1 MPLDTRT
8 SDPLTH
14 DSQASSFHARLLAQ
28 VAAGTMLVAAATL
41 YADGVYADSAPAPTL
56 TVELGAA
63 WQARNDARIENEP
76 PNTRFAIDEIT
87 GSGPY
92 PAGRIAFE
100 WSLAERHRLRLLA
113 APLRVDDTGISDRTI
128 VFRDTMFGPGRVR
141 AEYRFDSWRF
151 GYRYVFHDSERWTWS
166 GGATLNIRDA
176 EISLSQD
183 GTRRSRS
190 DTGFVP
196 LLALVGEWRFAPGWR
211 AVLDFE
217 GLGAPQGRAID
228 ATLQAGYDLTPSLHV
243 SGGYRVLDGGADNDD
258 IYTFARFDFAVL
270 ALHWRFR

>member
-1 MPLDTRT
+1 MPLPRATAARSHDPWLART
-8 SDPLTH
+8 LAAVALAIAAIVAT
-14 DSQASSFHARLLAQ
+14 QAAH
-28 VAAGTMLVAAATL
+28 
-41 YADGVYADSAPAPTL
+41 ADSARSPTL

-92 PAGRIAFE
+92 PAGRVALE
-100 WSLAERHRLRLLA
+100 WPLAERHVLRLLA
-113 APLRVDDTGISDRTI
+113 APLRIDDTGISNDTI
-128 VFRDTMFGPGRVR
+128 VFRETVFDPGRVR
-141 AEYRFDSWRF
+141 AEYRFDSWRL
-151 GYRYVFHDSERWTWS
+151 GYRYVFHDSDRWTWS

-176 EISLSQD
+176 EIRLSQD
-183 GTRRSRS
+183 GTSRSRS
-190 DTGFVP
+190 NTGVVP

-211 AVLDFE
+211 MLLDFE
-217 GLGAPQGRAID
+217 GLGASQGRAID
-228 ATLQAGYDLTPSLHV
+228 ATLQAGYDLTPSLHL

-258 IYTFARFDFAVL
+258 LYTFARFDFAVL

>member
-1 MPLDTRT
+1 M
-8 SDPLTH
+8 TH
-14 DSQASSFHARLLAQ
+14 DSPPPRRHAKLHVHA
-28 VAAGTMLVAAATL
+28 VAGTVLVAAATL
-41 YADGVYADSAPAPTL
+41 HADASRASPASALTL
-56 TVELGAA
+56 TVELGGA
-63 WQARNDARIENEP
+63 WQARNDARIDNEP

-92 PAGRIAFE
+92 PAGRVALE

-113 APLRVDDTGISDRTI
+113 APLRVDDAGISDRRI
-128 VFRDTMFGPGRVR
+128 VFRDTEFDAGRLR
-141 AEYRFDSWRF
+141 AEYRFDSWRL

-176 EISLSQD
+176 EIRLSQD
-183 GTRRSRS
+183 GTSRSRS

-211 AVLDFE
+211 ALLDFE

-228 ATLQAGYDLTPSLHV
+228 ATLQAGYDLTPSLHL
-243 SGGYRVLDGGADNDD
+243 SGGYRVLDGGADTDD
-258 IYTFARFDFAVL
+258 LYTFARFDFAVL
-270 ALHWRFR
+270 ALHWRF

>member
-1 MPLDTRT
+1 MPLDFKT
-8 SDPLTH
+8 SDQLIYHSTTCRPHTKLRADAVTG
-14 DSQASSFHARLLAQ
+14 AL
-28 VAAGTMLVAAATL
+28 LVAVAILAAD
-41 YADGVYADSAPAPTL
+41 AAHADSAPASTL

-63 WQARNDARIENEP
+63 WQARNDARIDNEP

-92 PAGRIAFE
+92 PSGRIAFE
-100 WSLAERHRLRLLA
+100 WSLAERHRLRLIA

-128 VFRDTMFGPGRVR
+128 VFRDTVFDPGRVQ
-141 AEYRFDSWRF
+141 ADYRFDSWRL
-151 GYRYVFHDSERWTWS
+151 GYRYVFHDSGRWTWS

-176 EISLSQD
+176 EIRLSQD
-183 GTRRSRS
+183 GTSRSRS

-196 LLALVGEWRFAPGWR
+196 LLALVGEWRFAPRWR
-211 AVLDFE
+211 VLLDFE

-228 ATLQAGYDLTPSLHV
+228 ATLQAGYDLTPSLHL

-258 IYTFARFDFAVL
+258 VYTFARFDFAVL
-270 ALHWRFR
+270 ALQWRFR

>member
-1 MPLDTRT
+1 MPLDVRT
-8 SDPLTH
+8 SAQLIYHSPNCRPHTKLRADALT
-14 DSQASSFHARLLAQ
+14 
-28 VAAGTMLVAAATL
+28 GTLLVAVAILTADAAR
-41 YADGVYADSAPAPTL
+41 ADSAPASTL
-56 TVELGAA
+56 TVELGGA

-92 PAGRIAFE
+92 AAGRIAFE

-113 APLRVDDTGISDRTI
+113 APLRVDDSGSSDRAI
-128 VFRDTMFGPGRVR
+128 VFRETVFDPGRVH
-141 AEYRFDSWRF
+141 AEYRFDSWRL

-176 EISLSQD
+176 EIRLSQD
-183 GTRRSRS
+183 GTSRSRS

-211 AVLDFE
+211 ALLDFE

-258 IYTFARFDFAVL
+258 LYTFARFDFAVL